1 MASSLDRIFA
11 KNAYFK
17 EEDVDEDTCT
27 GSETETVFEEEP
39 QQDSDSDDCYEP
51 AQKKSRNG
59 GGVAPASGT
68 MQKGVERNP
77 TRRPNPKVVNR
88 NAVMARENRLRKKQ
102 HVENLEQ
109 EIRRLR
115 EERDRDQKALRK
127 AGKEVKRLT
136 RERDHLKA
144 VIANKSGIM
153 AVLKA
158 VQQQSGLPMTSSVK
172 KYASSCDEGFGSS
185 PNPTADD
192 NDDDLGLGAGTNE
205 DLFGGLLPA
214 DELLSSM
221 IDSDQQVI
229 TTEHNYFEHSNHTSL
244 ESGSGVCVH
253 IVPGGRVS
261 VEFCDG
267 CALSAHRAWLEEEQ
281 ER

>member
-17 EEDVDEDTCT
+17 EEIVDEDTCT
-27 GSETETVFEEEP
+27 GSETETVLEGEE
-39 QQDSDSDDCYEP
+39 QLDSDSDDCYEP
-51 AQKKSRNG
+51 APKKSRSG
-59 GGVAPASGT
+59 GGVAPAVGSVL
-68 MQKGVERNP
+68 KVVERNP

-102 HVENLEQ
+102 HVENLER
-109 EIRRLR
+109 EIQRLR

-158 VQQQSGLPMTSSVK
+158 VQQRSGLPMTSSVK

-185 PNPTADD
+185 PNPMAED
-192 NDDDLGLGAGTNE
+192 DDDLGLGAGTDE
-205 DLFGGLLPA
+205 GLFGGMLPA

-221 IDSDQQVI
+221 MGSDQQVPGRPA
-229 TTEHNYFEHSNHTSL
+229 FASTSCPAVA
-244 ESGSGVCVH
+244 SPSSFATPV
-253 IVPGGRVS
+253 R
-261 VEFCDG
+261 
-267 CALSAHRAWLEEEQ
+267 
-281 ER
+281 